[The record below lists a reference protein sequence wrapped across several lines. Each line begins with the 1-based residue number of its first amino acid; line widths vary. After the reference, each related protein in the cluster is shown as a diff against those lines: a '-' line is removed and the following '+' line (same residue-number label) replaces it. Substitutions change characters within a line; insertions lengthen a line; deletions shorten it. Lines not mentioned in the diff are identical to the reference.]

1 MREVTRAQKARL
13 GIFLVIS
20 GLTLIGLLLMMTGA
34 RIFEKR
40 DIYHVRYRDMSVS
53 GLEVGAQ
60 VKYHGVRVGRVDDIY
75 IDPEEVE
82 TIVVSLSLKRGTP
95 VKNDVKSVIAA
106 LSLTGLKIVE
116 LEGGSSEAPLLS
128 PGSEIPAG
136 ESPFQMITGRA
147 EAVSEKLELVLS
159 NLISLTGGENQKSL
173 LDMVDNTSEV
183 LKDVHG
189 ILIDNRQPIANTIAN
204 LENASLQIL
213 KVASC
218 EEITRVIA
226 NLDTTATDI
235 RNAEIGETI
244 RTLSDAFIKIR
255 STFTHVDLT
264 FLKGRHDLLTSIEV
278 LRESLDSF
286 NEFTRLISEN
296 PSLLLRG
303 TQEKEISGGFR

>member
-13 GIFLVIS
+13 GIFLVVS
-20 GLTLIGLLLMMTGA
+20 GLALAGLLLMMTGS

-40 DIYHVRYRDMSVS
+40 DIYNVRYRDMSVS
-53 GLEVGAQ
+53 GLEIGAQ
-60 VKYHGVRVGRVDDIY
+60 VKYHGVRVGRVEDIF
-75 IDPEEVE
+75 IDPDEVE

-95 VKNDVKSVIAA
+95 VKKDVKSVIAA
-106 LSLTGLKIVE
+106 LSLTGLKIIE
-116 LEGGSSEAPLLS
+116 LEGGSSEAPLLP

-136 ESPFQMITGRA
+136 ESPLQMITGRA

-159 NLISLTGGENQKSL
+159 NLISLTGGENQERL
-173 LDMVDNTSEV
+173 LNMVDNTSEV
-183 LKDVHG
+183 LVNVHG
-189 ILIDNRQPIANTIAN
+189 ILQDNRKPIAKTITN
-204 LENASLQIL
+204 LEIASQQILQI
-213 KVASC
+213 VNC
-218 EEITRVIA
+218 EEITRVLA
-226 NLDTTATDI
+226 NLDTTAADI
-235 RNAEIGETI
+235 RNAELGEAVKALFDAVDKI
-244 RTLSDAFIKIR
+244 RT
-255 STFTHVDLT
+255 TFTHIDLT